1 MENLYISL
9 PVITPSLPPSPLYNK
24 EPNYTITYNKKP
36 NYTITSNPTTLQ
48 YEAQE

>member
-9 PVITPSLPPSPLYNK
+9 PAITPSLPPPPLN
-24 EPNYTITYNKKP
+24 NKKP